1 MSKIQ
6 IYISDEETRACT
18 LQEVKILLKKG
29 TISQED
35 WALIDEWGDEWG
47 AVGEIP
53 GIMARNKVV
62 KTAVTKISQ
71 RQGVSPLL
79 LIFLFGAILCG
90 GAAGLYFGVPSVKQF
105 VRDQIM
111 PREPSTEALGL
122 DEESA
127 PVASPP
133 VPAIP
138 VGQGQMSSPPP
149 VPVAP
154 KLTAQQEVAV
164 IRKYPYKEFP
174 SLLDAVKNWQVIPS
188 RLFPL
193 KVSLVKA
200 TEFPI
205 QPSGSIP
212 VPVGGMAYVTYQRGD
227 QVMLRPTLSSPYQQ
241 YVSINDTNLKQMLT
255 GRYNTTVNGWRRLV
269 DKLRQDARERLVAGI
284 PLDPVRVVASTSP
297 QSPPSTPP
305 PTGPANKF
313 DPAFG
318 KQPAVDS
325 GGKVQVAAKSIQRKE
340 LKDCQLKFVQR
351 WGLLK
356 KERIKGNP
364 YWTVEVSYLVDS
376 IFGRFPQDAKALIRN
391 DRVTKWVILEE

>member
-1 MSKIQ
+1 M
-6 IYISDEETRACT
+6 
-18 LQEVKILLKKG
+18 LKKG
-29 TISQED
+29 TISKED

-53 GIMARNKVV
+53 GIMARDKVV
-62 KTAVTKISQ
+62 KTAVTKVSQ
-71 RQGVSPLL
+71 RRGVSPLL
-79 LIFLFGAILCG
+79 LILLFGAILCG

-105 VRDQIM
+105 VHEMIM
-111 PREPSTEALGL
+111 PRESSAKALGL
-122 DEESA
+122 DEEYT
-127 PVASPP
+127 PVSPQP

-138 VGQGQMSSPPP
+138 VGPEKVPSSPP
-149 VPVAP
+149 VPVTTR
-154 KLTAQQEVAV
+154 LTAQQETAV
-164 IRKYPYKEFP
+164 IKKYPYKEFP
-174 SLLDAVKNWQVIPS
+174 SLLDAVKNWKEVPA

-227 QVMLRPTLSSPYQQ
+227 QVMLRPNLRSPYQK

-255 GRYNTTVNGWRRLV
+255 GRYNITVNGWRRLV
-269 DKLRQDARERLVAGI
+269 DKLRQDARERLVVGI
-284 PLDPVRVVASTSP
+284 PLDPVRVVASPSP
-297 QSPPSTPP
+297 QSPTSTPP

-318 KQPAVDS
+318 KQPDVDS

-356 KERIKGNP
+356 KERIKGKP

-391 DRVTKWVILEE
+391 DRVAKWVILEE

>member
-1 MSKIQ
+1 V
-6 IYISDEETRACT
+6 R
-18 LQEVKILLKKG
+18 VLLKKG
-29 TISQED
+29 TISNED

-47 AVGEIP
+47 TVGEIP
-53 GIMARNKVV
+53 GIMARDKVV
-62 KTAVTKISQ
+62 KSVVTKVRQ
-71 RQGVSPLL
+71 RRGVSPLL
-79 LIFLFGAILCG
+79 LILLFGAILCG
-90 GAAGLYFGVPSVKQF
+90 GAVGLYFGVPSVKQF
-105 VRDQIM
+105 VDEMTM
-111 PREPSTEALGL
+111 PRESSAKALGL
-122 DEESA
+122 DEEYA
-127 PVASPP
+127 PSPQPVTAIPVETEQVPSSPP
-133 VPAIP
+133 VP
-138 VGQGQMSSPPP
+138 VTTR
-149 VPVAP
+149 
-154 KLTAQQEVAV
+154 LTAQQEAAV
-164 IRKYPYKEFP
+164 IKKYPYKEFP
-174 SLLDAVKNWQVIPS
+174 SLLDAVKNWKEVPT

-212 VPVGGMAYVTYQRGD
+212 VPVGGMAYVTHQRGD
-227 QVMLRPTLSSPYQQ
+227 QVMLRPNLRSPYQK

-269 DKLRQDARERLVAGI
+269 DKLRQDARERLVAGV
-284 PLDPVRVVASTSP
+284 PLDPVRLVASPSP
-297 QSPPSTPP
+297 QSPTSTPS

-325 GGKVQVAAKSIQRKE
+325 SGKVQVAVKSIQRKE
-340 LKDCQLKFVQR
+340 LKDCQLQFVQR

-356 KERIKGNP
+356 KERIKGKP

-391 DRVTKWVILEE
+391 DRVAKWLILEE